1 VLKNVSIF
9 GRCWGRESIFVT
21 LNVVQ
26 KNEKIKATIDKIANL
41 LIWKL
46 GTMNIFAVI
55 TFSSKF
61 V

>member
-1 VLKNVSIF
+1 LLEGGSILM
-9 GRCWGRESIFVT
+9 T
-21 LNVVQ
+21 LNVVR
-26 KNEKIKATIDKIANL
+26 KNEKKIKATIDKIANL
-41 LIWKL
+41 LNWKL